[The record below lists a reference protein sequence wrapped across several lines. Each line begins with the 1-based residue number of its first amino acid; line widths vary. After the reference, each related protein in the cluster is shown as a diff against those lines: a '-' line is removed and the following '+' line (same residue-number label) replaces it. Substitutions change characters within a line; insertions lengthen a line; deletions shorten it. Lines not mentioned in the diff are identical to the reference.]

1 MRIILIV
8 SGFSRDIR
16 VVDAF
21 FVVYEVWLFV
31 LSL

>member
-8 SGFSRDIR
+8 CGFSEDIR
-16 VVDAF
+16 AVDAF

>member
-1 MRIILIV
+1 MRIILV
-8 SGFSRDIR
+8 VYVFSRDIR
-16 VVDAF
+16 AVDTF